1 MSESLP
7 IQRVYHVIEPLDW
20 RLFGDELVV
29 FNPMDNGLHIMPA
42 GLLPLISCF
51 DSSHGVSSKALLETY
66 RSLHLPDNSIAS
78 LDEVLNKWLA
88 LNLISCRAIH

>member
-7 IQRVYHVIEPLDW
+7 VQRVYHVMEPLDW

-42 GLLPLISCF
+42 GLLPLLSCF
-51 DSSHGVSSKALLETY
+51 ASSNGVSAAALLETY
-66 RSLHLPDNSIAS
+66 RSLHLPDNSTAS
-78 LDEVLNKWLA
+78 LDEVLNRWLA
-88 LNLISCRAIH
+88 LNLISCRALH